1 MHFSGCH
8 AYTFCEH
15 ADPVRRGQIFWV
27 SLSCFGID
35 LSCVDYTAIM
45 SSEKFEDLEDELK
58 TLLEDTS
65 NKVRNK
71 IPRLSGGKLKEL
83 AFI

>member
-1 MHFSGCH
+1 MDVSSHRYPYVIIIPLFL
-8 AYTFCEH
+8 
-15 ADPVRRGQIFWV
+15 
-27 SLSCFGID
+27 SLSLSSFGID
-35 LSCVDYTAIM
+35 LSCVYYTAIM